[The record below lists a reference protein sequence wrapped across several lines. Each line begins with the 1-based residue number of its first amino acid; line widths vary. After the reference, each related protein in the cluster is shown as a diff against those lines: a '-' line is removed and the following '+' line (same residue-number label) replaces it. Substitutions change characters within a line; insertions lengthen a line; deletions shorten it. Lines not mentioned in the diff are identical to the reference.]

1 MPQLLVIAGGVLALA
16 LSAPS
21 SYSAEKTSVKDRLI
35 ALRNRV
41 KAIAEGKETVE
52 LTDADRIRIPTGL
65 SDNDKMIFKA
75 LADFG
80 QTVNDAE
87 LEAVAAFAVS
97 KEGAGIRWGLAQLL
111 VDRGRYDA
119 AARAAISIS
128 WRNRRIG
135 STGCGNGGRPVSP
148 IVRTTRNSAVR
159 FATRCSANS
168 ISVTRGRRSPLRKS
182 LGRALMKRDCLS
194 KSSRMPFSMTAAQNR
209 KVSIRAKTPRHRP
222 TTASR
227 RVPLR
232 GISLGADG

>member
-35 ALRNRV
+35 ALRDRV

-80 QTVNDAE
+80 QTVNDAD

-119 AARAAISIS
+119 AARAAIFDLVAKPKDREYRLWKWWETSFSDRKNYKELSRSFCDALLRQFDIGDAGTKVAIAEVFGKGANEA
-128 WRNRRIG
+128 RLPLQKFKDAVQYDRRPEPKSEHKGQNTATPANNSQPQG
-135 STGCGNGGRPVSP
+135 S
-148 IVRTTRNSAVR
+148 
-159 FATRCSANS
+159 
-168 ISVTRGRRSPLRKS
+168 
-182 LGRALMKRDCLS
+182 
-194 KSSRMPFSMTAAQNR
+194 
-209 KVSIRAKTPRHRP
+209 
-222 TTASR
+222 ASR
-227 RVPLR
+227 NQP
-232 GISLGADG
+232 GG